1 MFSVFIAIIVI
12 IFLYNLAKEL
22 GQQFRKHFREKREKE
37 KTL

>member
-1 MFSVFIAIIVI
+1 MFSVFLAIIVI

-22 GQQFRKHFREKREKE
+22 GQQFRKHFREKRKDG